1 MSSYFPIPPNIIID
15 INEEKIIGSLTFLN
29 FPNNFK
35 KKNLSKVSLDEIYIG
50 IYIIENILW
59 KLIKVYKCS
68 YKSFIDID
76 RYSLELSD
84 SEMAVAIIR
93 KNNDFE
99 KYCESLPEPYSL
111 RVDKSAVAER
121 VSYNFS
127 YNSSQTSYQGEYPE
141 RMAKISNS
149 SFFSFDAL
157 KSLVKSKDTKNYLL
171 LINLKINP
179 DIEGISCIKV
189 YDPKD
194 NYLVTKLKAR
204 NNMISVYDLS
214 NHIEEGCLDKI
225 LFMSCNDSTFI
236 PLMLTVNKSNN
247 QLSVEHTHPPTE
259 MLCGADKGNVIQMI
273 KKRWIL

>member
-1 MSSYFPIPPNIIID
+1 MSSYFPIPPNIVVD
-15 INEEKIIGSLTFLN
+15 INEEKVIGSLTFLN
-29 FPNNFK
+29 YPNNFK
-35 KKNLSKVSLDEIYIG
+35 TKNRKKVIVDDIYIG

-68 YKSFIDID
+68 YKSFIEIN

-99 KYCESLPEPYSL
+99 KYCERLPEPYSL
-111 RVDKSAVAER
+111 RVDKSPVAER

-157 KSLVKSKDTKNYLL
+157 KSLVKSNDVKNYLL
-171 LINLKINP
+171 LTNLKINP
-179 DIEGISCIKV
+179 TIEGISCIKV

-194 NYLVTKLKAR
+194 NYLVSELKAR
-204 NNMISVYDLS
+204 DNIISVYDLS
-214 NHIEEGCLDKI
+214 NHIEASFLDKI
-225 LFMSCNDSTFI
+225 LFISSNDSTFI
-236 PLMLTVNKSNN
+236 PLMLTLNKYNN
-247 QLSVEHTHPPTE
+247 QLSIEHTHPPTE
-259 MLCGADKGNVIQMI
+259 MLCGADKRNFIQMI
-273 KKRWIL
+273 KKRWVL